1 MFSISF
7 TVYEAP
13 LKGHILGFA
22 QDLLDLLSFQLQA
35 AKGKN

>member
-7 TVYEAP
+7 TVYEVP

-22 QDLLDLLSFQLQA
+22 HDILDLVSLKLQA
-35 AKGKN
+35 AKGKS